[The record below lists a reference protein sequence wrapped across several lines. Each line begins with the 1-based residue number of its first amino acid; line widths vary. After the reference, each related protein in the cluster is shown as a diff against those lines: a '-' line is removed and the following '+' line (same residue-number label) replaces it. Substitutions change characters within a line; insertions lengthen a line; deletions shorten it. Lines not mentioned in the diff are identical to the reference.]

1 MASSSPRFGNYGT
14 PSPSHRPGL
23 YSPRLTDL
31 HKLCT
36 WHYEDVQTAFPSF
49 IMNHFANNSVYD
61 AFNGTDYTPHNLKN
75 YPEHSHWRK
84 GLHPQPP
91 GSPKIVGSLCDIAD
105 TDAPANGRGER
116 MHYTLMRVG
125 PFTSNGGD
133 DWWQYAGHDT
143 LKLSRQL
150 SGGRTIGIGS
160 HWVVGVEKSSGVP
173 LGYPP
178 MHVHHIHLVPSKP
191 WLRYQ
196 WATPATA
203 GWRNVLHHLANE
215 QGAAYYV
222 PNYVMEQHGEW
233 DLCDIHDGVSDGGV
247 GGTGKEECYAETL
260 PPGYVNLIDFPLDF
274 EGELNDGREVG
285 APDLTWWLEIGIGW
299 TYEVS
304 HVHIHRLPSPP
315 SQPLRQHRLPSPPS
329 ATPPTAAAAVLTLS
343 VLCA

>member
-84 GLHPQPP
+84 GLRPQPP

-125 PFTSNGGD
+125 PFTSNGGY
-133 DWWQYAGHDT
+133 DWWHHFCPCSIT
-143 LKLSRQL
+143 SRYNA
-150 SGGRTIGIGS
+150 I
-160 HWVVGVEKSSGVP
+160 
-173 LGYPP
+173 
-178 MHVHHIHLVPSKP
+178 HIRRPILLVF
-191 WLRYQ
+191 
-196 WATPATA
+196 
-203 GWRNVLHHLANE
+203 VIE
-215 QGAAYYV
+215 
-222 PNYVMEQHGEW
+222 
-233 DLCDIHDGVSDGGV
+233 
-247 GGTGKEECYAETL
+247 
-260 PPGYVNLIDFPLDF
+260 
-274 EGELNDGREVG
+274 
-285 APDLTWWLEIGIGW
+285 
-299 TYEVS
+299 
-304 HVHIHRLPSPP
+304 
-315 SQPLRQHRLPSPPS
+315 
-329 ATPPTAAAAVLTLS
+329 
-343 VLCA
+343 